1 MNIYNKKNMNNVKY
15 NYRMYIYIEG
25 DRNIILI
32 HEKWDYKWLTT
43 VTPLKYNEKKKF
55 SIILMQ

>member
-1 MNIYNKKNMNNVKY
+1 MNNVKY

-32 HEKWDYKWLTT
+32 QEKWEYNWLTA

-55 SIILMQ
+55 STILMQ

>member
-1 MNIYNKKNMNNVKY
+1 
-15 NYRMYIYIEG
+15 MYIYIEEN
-25 DRNIILI
+25 RKVILI

-55 SIILMQ
+55 LITLMQ